1 MNLRLKINLGTLP
14 PQALQLPERWEKH
27 KILFFCRLS
36 AYKTARQG
44 YSFLKKFHI
53 NKPEIEFIVFENI
66 VFGFNISFKF
76 NG

>member
-14 PQALQLPERWEKH
+14 PQALQLPERWGKH

-44 YSFLKKFHI
+44 YSFLKK
-53 NKPEIEFIVFENI
+53 NSTL
-66 VFGFNISFKF
+66 ISRKL
-76 NG
+76 NL